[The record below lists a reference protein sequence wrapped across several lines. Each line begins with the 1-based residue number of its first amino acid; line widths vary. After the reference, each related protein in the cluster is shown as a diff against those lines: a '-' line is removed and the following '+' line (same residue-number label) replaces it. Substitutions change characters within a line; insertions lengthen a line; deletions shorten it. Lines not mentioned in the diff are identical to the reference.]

1 MKRFL
6 PLLFLSI
13 LIALAL
19 PRAVSHAAEPT
30 PDTVYTEGTL
40 YYKIGNDSIT
50 IVGCFGKKEEITV
63 PAMIAGYPV
72 NTIAKG
78 AFTDNK
84 YLKKLNLPDTI
95 SKVEEG
101 AIPEGLKVIYNANT
115 DHPQDTPTEII
126 LNGGVLPFHGGQTID
141 LPPVDVNPT
150 KPVTPTPVPT
160 GKADP
165 TPTAE
170 VNPTGTPTPTGKPAE
185 VTPVPTE
192 EPEEGTHI
200 GEDDLDIDDPGD
212 KTISLTPIPSPAQSV
227 TNTPTATT
235 APDVTKDNAEAG
247 KTGNGGTFK
256 IILAVSVL
264 VVLCAAGLVI
274 FKLRQK

>member
-13 LIALAL
+13 LIAFVL
-19 PRAVSHAAEPT
+19 PRAVSHAAEPA
-30 PDTVYTEGTL
+30 PDTIYTEGTL
-40 YYKIGNDSIT
+40 YYTIGNDSIT

-126 LNGGVLPFHGGQTID
+126 LSGGVLPFHGGQSID
-141 LPPVDVNPT
+141 LPPVYVDPT
-150 KPVTPTPVPT
+150 KAVTLTPVPT

-165 TPTAE
+165 TPTAG
-170 VNPTGTPTPTGKPAE
+170 VTPTGTPAPTEKPGE
-185 VTPVPTE
+185 TTPVPTE

-212 KTISLTPIPSPAQSV
+212 KTISLTPTPSPTQSV
-227 TNTPTATT
+227 SGTPTVTV
-235 APDVTKDNAEAG
+235 APDATKDNAEAG
-247 KTGNGGTFK
+247 KTGSGGSLK
-256 IILAVSVL
+256 IILAVSLL
-264 VVLCAAGLVI
+264 VILGAAGFVFL
-274 FKLRQK
+274 KLKK